1 MEDKVKVVNLVSSRV
16 SINVPEIRLSRSWEK
31 KGAVKTIPFDQLEEA
46 MYDPGVESMFKNGVL
61 GIEDMKIK
69 KKLGLEP
76 EDVEEPVNIII
87 LNDQQRR
94 RYLTVMPTAEFK
106 MKVQELPIEQVKEL
120 AQFAIQ
126 NELIDF
132 EKDEILKKMV
142 NIDVVK
148 SIELERADKEEV
160 TEK

>member
-69 KKLGLEP
+69 QKLGLEP
-76 EDVEEPVNIII
+76 ENVEEPVNIII

-94 RYLTVMPTAEFK
+94 RYLTVMPAAEFK

>member
-16 SINVPEIRLSRSWEK
+16 SINVPDVRLNRVWEK
-31 KGAVKTIPFDQLEEA
+31 KGAIKTIPFEQLEEA
-46 MYDPGVESMFKNGVL
+46 MYDPGVERMFKDGIL
-61 GIEDMKIK
+61 GIEDIK
-69 KKLGLEP
+69 VKQKLGLEP
-76 EDVEEPVNIII
+76 EDVTEPVNIII

-94 RYLTVMPTAEFK
+94 RYLTVMPLAEFK
-106 MKVQELPIEQVKEL
+106 AQIQELPIEQVKEL

-142 NIDVVK
+142 NVDVVR
-148 SIELERADKEEV
+148 SIELNRADKEE
-160 TEK
+160 TTDK

>member
-16 SINVPEIRLSRSWEK
+16 SINVPDVRLSRVWEK

-46 MYDPGVESMFKNGVL
+46 MYDPGVEAMFRDGIL
-61 GIEDMKIK
+61 GIEDIKIK
-69 KKLGLEP
+69 QKLGLEP
-76 EDVEEPVNIII
+76 EDVTEPVNIII

-94 RYLTVMPTAEFK
+94 RYLTVMPFPEFK
-106 MKVQELPIEQVKEL
+106 AKVQELPVEQIKEL
-120 AQFAIQ
+120 AYFAIQ

-132 EKDEILKKMV
+132 EKDELLKKMV

-148 SIELERADKEEV
+148 SIELERADKEE
-160 TEK
+160 TTDK